1 MKIKIKRDNGSLFKA
16 ESYVQFND
24 GYSHI
29 IIDGGCYII
38 INDNKPSAWIFEE
51 ALRELK
57 KLPTNPY
64 DLLKK
69 N

>member
-1 MKIKIKRDNGSLFKA
+1 MKIKVKRDSGKFF
-16 ESYVQFND
+16 ETRSYAQFND

-38 INDNKPSAWIFEE
+38 INNDRPSAWIFEE
-51 ALRELK
+51 ALQELK
-57 KLPTNPY
+57 KLPENPY
-64 DLLKK
+64 DLLEK